1 MVLEEMKI
9 FPKIVMTLCTAGI
22 LGSSVATGADEC
34 RLDAEEVFERGGPST
49 VQIVALNTDPFTTI
63 ERAQWAQGSGIVVD
77 ADGLVLTN
85 SHVVHSSPEIVV
97 WLDEPTRRRNATIV
111 GDDPITDLALIR
123 VFGGI
128 PGAVPAKFRESG
140 SPRIG
145 ETVFAIGNALGLG
158 KTISHGIVSGTER
171 QISQRPLRRYLTLIQ
186 TDAAINP
193 GNSGGPL
200 FDACARVL
208 GVNTFGASA
217 IDIENVGFAVPET
230 IISDVMEKLREHGK
244 VPRPWHGINGQ
255 LVDPFLTMF
264 FNFPLHPGFLVET
277 IEPGSPAEK
286 AGLKA
291 GTLPVNIGSREFL
304 LGGDILLSVND
315 IPLESEDA
323 IDRAIDSLEIGAEV
337 KLSYWRDGSTHEIRL
352 ILPERPILPGDI
364 ARPHRE

>member
-1 MVLEEMKI
+1 MKI
-9 FPKIVMTLCTAGI
+9 LPLMLMALGIVGVLGI
-22 LGSSVATGADEC
+22 SAATGADEC
-34 RLDAEEVFERGGPST
+34 DLDAAEVFERGGPST
-49 VQIVALNTDPFTTI
+49 VQIVALSTDPFTTI
-63 ERAQWAQGSGIVVD
+63 DRAQWMRGSGIVVD
-77 ADGLVLTN
+77 AEGLVLTN
-85 SHVVHSSPEIVV
+85 SHVVHESPEIVV
-97 WLDEPTRRRNATIV
+97 WLDEENQHKIAKIV
-111 GDDPITDLALIR
+111 GDDPITDLALIK
-123 VFGGI
+123 VEGGI
-128 PGAVPAKFRESG
+128 PGAIPAKFRESG

-145 ETVFAIGNALGLG
+145 EPVFAIGNALGLG
-158 KTISHGIVSGTER
+158 KTISHGIVSGIER
-171 QISQRPLRRYLTLIQ
+171 QISQRPLRRYFTLIQ

-200 FDACARVL
+200 FDGCAKVL

-217 IDIENVGFAVPET
+217 IDIENVGFAVPVT
-230 IISDVMEKLREHGK
+230 IISDVMVKLREHGR

-255 LVDPFLTMF
+255 LVDPFFTMLF
-264 FNFPLHPGFLVET
+264 SFPPYPGFLVET

-291 GTLPVNIGSREFL
+291 GTLPVNIGLREFL

-337 KLSYWRDGSTHEIRL
+337 KLSYWRDGSTHEIRI

-364 ARPHRE
+364 ARRHRE

>member
-22 LGSSVATGADEC
+22 LGTSVATGADEC
-34 RLDAEEVFERGGPST
+34 RLDAVEVFEQGGPST

-63 ERAQWAQGSGIVVD
+63 ERAQWAGGSGIVVD

-97 WLDEPTRRRNATIV
+97 WLDEPTQRRKATIV

-128 PGAVPAKFRESG
+128 PGAVPAKFREPG
-140 SPRIG
+140 SLRIG
-145 ETVFAIGNALGLG
+145 EPVFAIGNALGLG
-158 KTISHGIVSGTER
+158 KTVSHGIVSGLER
-171 QISQRPLRRYLTLIQ
+171 QIWQRPLRRDLALIQ

-208 GVNTFGASA
+208 GVNTVKASA
-217 IDIENVGFAVPET
+217 VGIDNVGFAVPVT
-230 IISDVMEKLREHGK
+230 IASDVMVKLREHGR

-255 LVDPFLTMF
+255 LVDPVLSTI
-264 FNFPLHPGFLVET
+264 FNFPLHPGLLVET
-277 IEPGSPAEK
+277 IEPGSPAETV
-286 AGLKA
+286 GLRA
-291 GTLPVNIGSREFL
+291 GTLPVNIGTREFL
-304 LGGDILLSVND
+304 LGGDILISVNE
-315 IPLESEDA
+315 IPLESEGA
-323 IDRAIDSLEIGAEV
+323 IERAIDSLEIGMEV
-337 KLSYWRDGSTHEIRL
+337 KLRYWRDGTEHEINV
-352 ILPERPILPGDI
+352 ILPERPILSGDI
-364 ARPHRE
+364 VYPRRE